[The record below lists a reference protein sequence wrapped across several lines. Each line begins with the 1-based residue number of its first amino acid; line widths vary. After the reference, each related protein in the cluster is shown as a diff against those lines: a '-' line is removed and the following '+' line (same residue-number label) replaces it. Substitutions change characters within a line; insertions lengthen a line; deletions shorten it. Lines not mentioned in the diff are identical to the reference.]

1 MSGWSVFWAGVKG
14 LFCPGTSMF
23 LEISGL
29 ALNKVNTVLAE
40 PDVAERV
47 KKVHD
52 VVAKAYD
59 ILNRYSDWCPNKWR
73 NDYTRVLA
81 AVQAV
86 LVAFDDGK
94 LGVDEL
100 TNVVTK
106 FKVAYAEWNA

>member
-23 LEISGL
+23 EEIVKL
-29 ALNKVNTVLAE
+29 ALDKVNAVLAE

-52 VVAKAYD
+52 VAAKAYD

-73 NDYTRVLA
+73 NDYTRVMG
-81 AVQAV
+81 AVHAV
-86 LVAFDDGK
+86 IQAFDDGT
-94 LGVDEL
+94 VSADEL
-100 TNVVTK
+100 ADVATK